1 MVASKTFLKCAIIF
15 FINVIR
21 TNTKYLIG
29 QFIRKFENYPAIG
42 ISLQAIIYYESFL
55 SVLHVVHQLMYC
67 TCTYLLKDEGSF
79 VVPHVLPSGVRLAL
93 QVLSKVRK
101 GMNIGET
108 S

>member
-1 MVASKTFLKCAIIF
+1 
-15 FINVIR
+15 
-21 TNTKYLIG
+21 
-29 QFIRKFENYPAIG
+29 
-42 ISLQAIIYYESFL
+42 
-55 SVLHVVHQLMYC
+55 MYC

-79 VVPHVLPSGVRLAL
+79 VVPHVLSSGVRLAL